1 MLKTV
6 GSFLADAVPILGTV
20 KGVQEVFTG
29 TDYVTGQELSVGD
42 RVATGVGTL
51 VSFVPGGKVV
61 GKTATKSA
69 IDGGS
74 WLIRKFSKKNSA
86 DEVLN
91 ESIDYRNVQRLQ
103 NSRKETLALTK
114 EIRQF
119 KQYWG
124 QYGINV
130 KVDKKGKVLRGELEA
145 GFDYGSGEIWI
156 KKNPSL
162 INLYH
167 EGYHAEQWL
176 AIGKEAYMNLNRL
189 EREEYVFSRVM
200 QNENLFD
207 TPSINH
213 SKEYIDRL
221 RSKYNN

>member
-1 MLKTV
+1 MVMFRLFV
-6 GSFLADAVPILGTV
+6 ILV
-20 KGVQEVFTG
+20 
-29 TDYVTGQELSVGD
+29 
-42 RVATGVGTL
+42 
-51 VSFVPGGKVV
+51 
-61 GKTATKSA
+61 
-69 IDGGS
+69 
-74 WLIRKFSKKNSA
+74 KNSA
-86 DEVLN
+86 DKVLS

-103 NSRKETLALTK
+103 NSRKETLVLRK

-130 KVDKKGKVLRGELEA
+130 KVDKKGKVLRGELET

-176 AIGKEAYMNLNRL
+176 ALGKDSYMNLSRL

-200 QNENLFD
+200 QNKTIFD
-207 TPSINH
+207 EASLNH
-213 SKEYIDRL
+213 SREYIRSL
-221 RSKYNN
+221 RKTLN